1 MHSDTFDDA
10 GFGDFQI
17 MLLTPDELSKI
28 IVLLARDEAAAV
40 GGVALGYH
48 AEQEISAVPRT
59 YSPGDHIEVD
69 LNRLRWTIKE
79 VIKQAYLLNANVDA
93 AAINEGLKRVSGR
106 YLWF

>member
-1 MHSDTFDDA
+1 MTPSTDA
-10 GFGDFQI
+10 GFGQLCEMI
-17 MLLTPDELSKI
+17 LTPDELSKI
-28 IVLLARDEAAAV
+28 IALLARDEAAAV

-59 YSPGDHIEVD
+59 YSPGDRIEVD

-79 VIKQAYLLNANVDA
+79 VIKQAYLLNADVDA
-93 AAINEGLKRVSGR
+93 AAINQGLKRIKSR